1 MAMLIKIKS
10 GNEIASSEI
19 TPKQIYQSRRHFMQ
33 LSAQAGIGLAGAGLL
48 PSLSLAQA
56 EDAAPKSAA
65 DLNLAS
71 KPAWLETQ
79 MAARKPVPESG
90 PYTTTEAL
98 VPFKDVTHYNNFY
111 EFGTDKTDP
120 GNNAHDFII
129 EPWSVEI
136 TGEVGKPGKYTL
148 EDILKPHT
156 FEERIYRLR
165 CVEAWSMVIPW
176 VGFSLGDLIKRFEPN
191 SNAKYVEFVT
201 LVDAK
206 QMPEINSRFATID
219 WPYREGLRMDEAM
232 HPLAIMAVG
241 LYGDILPAQ
250 NGAPLRLIVPWK
262 YGFKSA
268 KSIVSINFRSDM
280 PNNTWRDLQPSE
292 YGFYANVNPD
302 VSHPRWSQATERRL
316 PATLFAPQQIKTQP
330 FNGYAAEVASLYEG
344 MDLRRNY

>member
-19 TPKQIYQSRRHFMQ
+19 TPKHIYQSRRDFMRF
-33 LSAQAGIGLAGAGLL
+33 SAQTALGLTSA
-48 PSLSLAQA
+48 SLVSPLALAQDA
-56 EDAAPKSAA
+56 EPVKSASE
-65 DLNLAS
+65 LNLAS
-71 KPAWLETQ
+71 KPVWLETQ
-79 MAARKPVPESG
+79 MAVRKPVPSSG
-90 PYTTTEAL
+90 PYTTTEML
-98 VPFKDVTHYNNFY
+98 TPFKDVTHYNNFY

-120 GNNAHDFII
+120 GNNAHDFVI
-129 EPWSVEI
+129 EPWTVEI
-136 TGEVGKPGKYTL
+136 GGEVGKPGKYTL

-156 FEERIYRLR
+156 FEERVYRLR

-191 SNAKYVEFVT
+191 SNAKYVEFTT

-206 QMPEINSRFATID
+206 QMPEQNSRFATID

-232 HPLAIMAVG
+232 HPLTIMTVG

-262 YGFKSA
+262 YGFKSI
-268 KSIVSINFRSDM
+268 KSIVSINFRSEM
-280 PNNTWRDLQPSE
+280 PNNTWRDLQPAE

-316 PATLFAPQQIKTQP
+316 PASLFAPQQIKTQP